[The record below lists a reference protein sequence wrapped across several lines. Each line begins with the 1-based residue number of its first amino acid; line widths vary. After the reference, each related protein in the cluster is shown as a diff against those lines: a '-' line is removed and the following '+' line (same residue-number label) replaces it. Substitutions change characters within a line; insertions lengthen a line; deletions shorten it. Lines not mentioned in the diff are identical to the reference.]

1 MLEMTG
7 KMNKN
12 TLRSL
17 GKTVLY
23 KTRAVTAGFYTI
35 EGSDTMN
42 INEIYEHLK
51 TTEGIASLIALD
63 DFTPVY

>member
-1 MLEMTG
+1 MTG

-12 TLRSL
+12 TLRNL

-35 EGSDTMN
+35 EGSDTMVLS
-42 INEIYEHLK
+42 ISDRCQPD
-51 TTEGIASLIALD
+51 SL
-63 DFTPVY
+63 